1 MCVFSG
7 SFLRGAAGGSGASSR
22 VSPGGAPPLFCD
34 DDTDI
39 LRETLSLKNT
49 RRKSVNRASSTLN
62 WYTNRGATRDPR
74 QATHELLH
82 RDTALC
88 ASEADQEHSA
98 VIFSVPHR
106 YGLVQ

>member
-49 RRKSVNRASSTLN
+49 RRKSVNRASTLN